1 MGDTMVHVNSYY
13 DESNQED
20 ICKFV
25 MNRGTEKDIEMMD
38 QMLRDGRIRHPNV
51 KCKKWYNGTALMY
64 QSSFNGTFKAMEF
77 LIKKGA
83 RVNLMNDLRE
93 TALYWAVGCTKETG
107 IREKIY
113 LLLREGAQVLGLKNT
128 SGQTLIEACD
138 NEEMK
143 AELQVRANEE
153 NILQQQEERKQQEK
167 AMYEERS
174 RKKREEQLERDRIK
188 MTEDAEKHN
197 KIKQTFIEEE
207 RQRERQRQIL
217 VEAER
222 EQKQTLAKA
231 EAKASSDPDEKEYK
245 QTIEM
250 TRFKGGKTKKTRRKR
265 RKTRKYK
272 KSRKSRKSRR

>member
-1 MGDTMVHVNSYY
+1 MDTPEN
-13 DESNQED
+13 

-25 MNRGTEKDIEMMD
+25 MNPGTETDIKMMNK
-38 QMLRDGRIRHPNV
+38 MLRDGLISSPNV

-64 QSSFNGTFKAMEF
+64 QSSFNGTFEAMEF
-77 LIKKGA
+77 LINKGA
-83 RVNLMNDLRE
+83 HVNLINDWRE

-107 IREKIY
+107 LREKSF
-113 LLLREGAQVLGLKNT
+113 LLLREHAKVLGLKNT
-128 SGQTLIEACD
+128 SGLTLIEACD
-138 NEEMK
+138 NQDMKEILKQKETEEIE
-143 AELQVRANEE
+143 AYE
-153 NILQQQEERKQQEK
+153 
-167 AMYEERS
+167 MY
-174 RKKREEQLERDRIK
+174 KNK
-188 MTEDAEKHN
+188 MTEDAEKHA
-197 KIKQTFIEEE
+197 KIKETFIEEE
-207 RQRERQRQIL
+207 RQRERQRQNL

>member
-1 MGDTMVHVNSYY
+1 MDTPEN
-13 DESNQED
+13 

-25 MNRGTEKDIEMMD
+25 MNPGTETDIKMMNK
-38 QMLRDGRIRHPNV
+38 MLRDGLISSPNV
-51 KCKKWYNGTALMY
+51 KCRKWYNGTALMY
-64 QSSFNGTFKAMEF
+64 QSSFNGTFEAMEF
-77 LIKKGA
+77 LINKGA
-83 RVNLMNDLRE
+83 HVNLINDWRE

-107 IREKIY
+107 LREKIF
-113 LLLREGAQVLGLKNT
+113 LLLREGAKVYGIKNT
-128 SGQTLIEACD
+128 SGLTLIEACD
-138 NEEMK
+138 NQKMKEILKQKETEEIE
-143 AELQVRANEE
+143 AYE
-153 NILQQQEERKQQEK
+153 
-167 AMYEERS
+167 MY
-174 RKKREEQLERDRIK
+174 KNK
-188 MTEDAEKHN
+188 MTEDAEKHA
-197 KIKQTFIEEE
+197 KIKETFIEEE
-207 RQRERQRQIL
+207 RQRERQRQNL